1 LAERIDGAGHGLYI
15 AAHDPVDDHCRYHA
29 PLPQYHRGTNSRVTA
44 QIRGAGAAARL
55 PDIIPRTLAYT

>member
-29 PLPQYHRGTNSRVTA
+29 PLPHYHGGTNSRVTA
-44 QIRGAGAAARL
+44 KFVPPA
-55 PDIIPRTLAYT
+55 PRHAFPT